1 MGKLQIWTAV
11 LRGGEYMEPVGF
23 SEENEQERAAG
34 ENEHEEEM
42 TGSWA
47 DADKKQ
53 AAGRGNGVRRPV
65 SPSSKHSLHD
75 TVQCQHS
82 EPTAATMTPVR
93 NACN

>member
-1 MGKLQIWTAV
+1 M
-11 LRGGEYMEPVGF
+11 LRGGEYMKPVGF
-23 SEENEQERAAG
+23 MRRMSKREQL
-34 ENEHEEEM
+34 EHEEKM
-42 TGSWA
+42 TGELA
-47 DADKKQ
+47 DADEKQ

-75 TVQCQHS
+75 TMQCQRY